1 MYMANYNAVIKD
13 SEFIDTKKYV
23 DNFFKCFSSAM
34 EQYCVIL
41 EKVCDEDVPS
51 GETHDS
57 LCVMYEYAQKVNN
70 IIKENSKKFGKIT
83 DRYLNTVSSIGG
95 NIYKKNIGNVTRKFD
110 DKEYEAL
117 LKCLPNDWS
126 DWTDRLGDW
135 ALGKIFKLF
144 EDQVYD
150 NKKFMMDYNNQTRE
164 TIKETFD
171 EIKETDNLYGSGECS
186 YFYQVSNTLEQ
197 INNLICKLAEFMNPS
212 ATLPNSNVIELE
224 LNNLYSELMESFE
237 NYSILPPIWQD
248 TDKIDIREFTSNIS
262 NRNFFGDFENIVLK
276 FTKNTNGLWDTI
288 GMTVFNMFDVAENVV
303 TDFDLNSYEEIASKR
318 QIMDSLDNIMKNN
331 YGYIGS
337 ENQKILNEII
347 EILKKDYKGSS
358 DVVNDKYAGIDLF
371 LKKCGKLLEL
381 GDAGW
386 SLVSR
391 YVLDYNKGL
400 EILESFR
407 ANTNDA
413 DMLKYINDI
422 ERLYQRK
429 TEAWLTEAMND
440 MLDVTADD
448 VAKLLG
454 EYSPV
459 FKVVSTLRKSI
470 DAVGDVTGVGEKYQH
485 LFNSKTLHS
494 IYTESSNA
502 YEAAFKK
509 AANCDPSDPEYDSVS
524 KNLVNCFEFHKQNTI
539 DLFNEM
545 VGASDG
551 TEKNYYEYCLKKAK
565 TMTIYDSPYLKK
577 LMSYEEYLKA
587 YEPAGICT
595 GVGK

>member
-83 DRYLNTVSSIGG
+83 DKYLNTVSSIGG

-135 ALGKIFKLF
+135 VLGKIYKLF

-186 YFYQVSNTLEQ
+186 YFYQVSNTLKQ
-197 INNLICKLAEFMNPS
+197 INNLVCKLAEFMDPS
-212 ATLPNSNVIELE
+212 AVLPNSNVIELE

-262 NRNFFGDFENIVLK
+262 NRNFFSDFENIALK
-276 FTKNTNGLWDTI
+276 FTINTNGLWDTI
-288 GMTVFNMFDVAENVV
+288 GMTVFNMFDVAEDVV
-303 TDFDLNSYEEIASKR
+303 TDFDLNSYEELASKR
-318 QIMDSLDNIMKNN
+318 QIMDSLDNIMKNK
-331 YGYIGS
+331 YRYEDS
-337 ENQKILNEII
+337 EIEKRIKEIK
-347 EILKKDYKGSS
+347 ELLKWGKHTNDPGIDIFIK
-358 DVVNDKYAGIDLF
+358 NIDKY
-371 LKKCGKLLEL
+371 LEL
-381 GDAGW
+381 GDKG
-386 SLVSR
+386 LDMLSR
-391 YVLDYNKGL
+391 FIVDYDRGL

-407 ANTNDA
+407 SNITDA
-413 DMLKYINDI
+413 DMLGYIDDI
-422 ERLYQRK
+422 EKLYQRK
-429 TEAWLTEAMND
+429 TEAWVSENID
-440 MLDVTADD
+440 GILDTASGQ
-448 VAKLLG
+448 VLEILG
-454 EYSPV
+454 KYCPAVE
-459 FKVVSTLRKSI
+459 VVSTLRKSI
-470 DAVGDVTGVGEKYQH
+470 DAVGDVTGLGEKYQH
-485 LFNSKTLHS
+485 LFNSKTLYS
-494 IYTESSNA
+494 IYTSSSDA
-502 YEAAFKK
+502 YEAAFDN
-509 AANCDPSDPEYDSVS
+509 AAQCDPSDPEYDSVS

-565 TMTIYDSPYLKK
+565 AMTIYDSQYSKK
-577 LMSYEEYLKA
+577 MMSYEEYLKA

-595 GVGK
+595 DVGK

>member
-1 MYMANYNAVIKD
+1 MANYNAVIKD

-70 IIKENSKKFGKIT
+70 IIKENNKKFGKIT
-83 DRYLNTVSSIGG
+83 DKYLNTVSSIGG

-135 ALGKIFKLF
+135 VLGKIYKLF

-186 YFYQVSNTLEQ
+186 YFYQVSNTLKQ
-197 INNLICKLAEFMNPS
+197 INNLVCKLAEFMDPS
-212 ATLPNSNVIELE
+212 AVLPNSNVIELE

-262 NRNFFGDFENIVLK
+262 NRNFFSDFENIALK
-276 FTKNTNGLWDTI
+276 FTINTNGLWDTI
-288 GMTVFNMFDVAENVV
+288 GMTVFNMFDVAEDVV
-303 TDFDLNSYEEIASKR
+303 TDFDLNSYEELASKR
-318 QIMDSLDNIMKNN
+318 QIMDSLDNIMKNK
-331 YGYIGS
+331 YRYEDS
-337 ENQKILNEII
+337 EIEKRIKEIK
-347 EILKKDYKGSS
+347 ELLKWGKHTNDPGIDIFIK
-358 DVVNDKYAGIDLF
+358 NIDKY
-371 LKKCGKLLEL
+371 LEL
-381 GDAGW
+381 GDKG
-386 SLVSR
+386 LDMLSR
-391 YVLDYNKGL
+391 FIVDYDRGL

-407 ANTNDA
+407 SNITDA
-413 DMLKYINDI
+413 DMLGYIDDI
-422 ERLYQRK
+422 EKLYQRK
-429 TEAWLTEAMND
+429 TEAWVSENID
-440 MLDVTADD
+440 GILDTASGQ
-448 VAKLLG
+448 VLEILG
-454 EYSPV
+454 KYCPAVE
-459 FKVVSTLRKSI
+459 VVSTLRKSI
-470 DAVGDVTGVGEKYQH
+470 DAVGDVTGLGEKYQH
-485 LFNSKTLHS
+485 LFNSKTLYS
-494 IYTESSNA
+494 IYTSSSDA
-502 YEAAFKK
+502 YEAAFDN
-509 AANCDPSDPEYDSVS
+509 AAQCDPSDPEYDSVS

-565 TMTIYDSPYLKK
+565 AMTIYDSPYSKK
-577 LMSYEEYLKA
+577 MMSYEEYLKA

>member
-1 MYMANYNAVIKD
+1 MANYNAVIKD

-70 IIKENSKKFGKIT
+70 IIKENNKKFGKIT
-83 DRYLNTVSSIGG
+83 DKYLNTVSSIGG

-135 ALGKIFKLF
+135 VLGKIYKLF

-186 YFYQVSNTLEQ
+186 YFYQVSNTLKQ
-197 INNLICKLAEFMNPS
+197 INNLVCKLAEFMDPS
-212 ATLPNSNVIELE
+212 AVLPNSNVIELE

-262 NRNFFGDFENIVLK
+262 NRNFFSDFENIALK
-276 FTKNTNGLWDTI
+276 FTINTNGLWDTI
-288 GMTVFNMFDVAENVV
+288 GMTVFNMFDVAEDVV
-303 TDFDLNSYEEIASKR
+303 TDFDLNSYEELASKR
-318 QIMDSLDNIMKNN
+318 QIMDSLDNIMKNK
-331 YGYIGS
+331 YRYEDS
-337 ENQKILNEII
+337 EIEKRIKEIK
-347 EILKKDYKGSS
+347 ELLKWGKHTNDPGIDIFIK
-358 DVVNDKYAGIDLF
+358 NIDKY
-371 LKKCGKLLEL
+371 LEL
-381 GDAGW
+381 GDKG
-386 SLVSR
+386 LDMLSR
-391 YVLDYNKGL
+391 FIVDYDRGL

-407 ANTNDA
+407 SNITDA
-413 DMLKYINDI
+413 DMLGYIDDI
-422 ERLYQRK
+422 EKLYQRK
-429 TEAWLTEAMND
+429 TEAWVSENID
-440 MLDVTADD
+440 GILDTASGQ
-448 VAKLLG
+448 VLEILG
-454 EYSPV
+454 KYCPAVE
-459 FKVVSTLRKSI
+459 VVSTLRKSI
-470 DAVGDVTGVGEKYQH
+470 DAVGDVTGLGEKYQH
-485 LFNSKTLHS
+485 LFNSKTLYS
-494 IYTESSNA
+494 IYTSSSDA
-502 YEAAFKK
+502 YEAAFDK
-509 AANCDPSDPEYDSVS
+509 AAQCDPSDPEYDSVS

-565 TMTIYDSPYLKK
+565 AMTIYDSPYSKK
-577 LMSYEEYLKA
+577 MMSYEEYLKA

-595 GVGK
+595 DVGK

>member
-1 MYMANYNAVIKD
+1 MANYNAVIKD

-23 DNFFKCFSSAM
+23 DNFLKCFSSAM

-83 DRYLNTVSSIGG
+83 DKYLNTVSSIGG

-186 YFYQVSNTLEQ
+186 YFYQVSNTLKQ
-197 INNLICKLAEFMNPS
+197 INNLVCKLAEFMDSS
-212 ATLPNSNVIELE
+212 AALPNSNVIELE

-248 TDKIDIREFTSNIS
+248 ADKIDIREFTSNIS
-262 NRNFFGDFENIVLK
+262 NRNFFGDFEKIAME
-276 FTKNTNGLWDTI
+276 FTINTNGLWDTI
-288 GMTVFNMFDVAENVV
+288 GMVVFNTFDVAEDVA
-303 TDFDLNSYEEIASKR
+303 TDFDMNSYEELASKR
-318 QIMDSLDNIMKNN
+318 QIMDSLDNIMKNK
-331 YGYIGS
+331 YRYEDS
-337 ENQKILNEII
+337 EIQKRIKEIK
-347 EILKKDYKGSS
+347 ELLKWGKHTNDPGIDIFIK
-358 DVVNDKYAGIDLF
+358 NIDKYLA
-371 LKKCGKLLEL
+371 L
-381 GDAGW
+381 GDKG
-386 SLVSR
+386 LDMLSR
-391 YVLDYNKGL
+391 FIVDYDRGL

-407 ANTNDA
+407 SNITDA
-413 DMLKYINDI
+413 DMLGYIDDI
-422 ERLYQRK
+422 EKLYQRK
-429 TEAWLTEAMND
+429 TEAWVSENID
-440 MLDVTADD
+440 GILDTASGQ
-448 VAKLLG
+448 VLEILG
-454 EYSPV
+454 KYCPAVE
-459 FKVVSTLRKSI
+459 VVSTLRKSI
-470 DAVGDVTGVGEKYQH
+470 DAVGDVTGLGEKYQH
-485 LFNSKTLHS
+485 LFNSKTLYS
-494 IYTESSNA
+494 IYTSSSDA
-502 YEAAFKK
+502 YKAAFDK
-509 AANCDPSDPEYDSVS
+509 AAQCDPSDPEYDSVS

-565 TMTIYDSPYLKK
+565 AMTIYDSPYSKK
-577 LMSYEEYLKA
+577 MMSYEEYLKA

-595 GVGK
+595 DVGK

>member
-1 MYMANYNAVIKD
+1 MANYNAVIKD

-23 DNFFKCFSSAM
+23 DNFLKCFSSAM

-70 IIKENSKKFGKIT
+70 IIKENNKKFGKIT
-83 DRYLNTVSSIGG
+83 DKYLNTVSSIGG

-135 ALGKIFKLF
+135 VLGKIYKLF

-186 YFYQVSNTLEQ
+186 YFYQVSNTLKQ
-197 INNLICKLAEFMNPS
+197 INNLVCKLAEFMDPS
-212 ATLPNSNVIELE
+212 AVLPNSNVIELE

-262 NRNFFGDFENIVLK
+262 NRNFFSDFENIALK
-276 FTKNTNGLWDTI
+276 FTINTNGLWDTI
-288 GMTVFNMFDVAENVV
+288 GMTVFNMFDVAEDVV
-303 TDFDLNSYEEIASKR
+303 TDFDLNSYEELASKR
-318 QIMDSLDNIMKNN
+318 QIMDSLDNIMKNK
-331 YGYIGS
+331 YRYEDS
-337 ENQKILNEII
+337 EIEKRIKEIK
-347 EILKKDYKGSS
+347 ELLKWGKHTNDPGIDIFIK
-358 DVVNDKYAGIDLF
+358 NIDKY
-371 LKKCGKLLEL
+371 LEL
-381 GDAGW
+381 GDKG
-386 SLVSR
+386 LDMLSR
-391 YVLDYNKGL
+391 FIVDYDRGL

-407 ANTNDA
+407 SNISDA
-413 DMLKYINDI
+413 DMLGYIDDI
-422 ERLYQRK
+422 EKLYQRK
-429 TEAWLTEAMND
+429 TEAWVSENID
-440 MLDVTADD
+440 GILDTASGQ
-448 VAKLLG
+448 VLEILG
-454 EYSPV
+454 KYCPAVE
-459 FKVVSTLRKSI
+459 VVSTLRKSI
-470 DAVGDVTGVGEKYQH
+470 DAVGDVTGLGEKYQH
-485 LFNSKTLHS
+485 LFNSKTLYS
-494 IYTESSNA
+494 IYTSSSDA
-502 YEAAFKK
+502 YEAAFDN
-509 AANCDPSDPEYDSVS
+509 AAQCDPSDPEYDSVS

-565 TMTIYDSPYLKK
+565 AMTIYDSPYSKK
-577 LMSYEEYLKA
+577 MMSYEEYLKA

>member
-1 MYMANYNAVIKD
+1 MANYNAVIKD

-70 IIKENSKKFGKIT
+70 IIKENNKKFGKIT
-83 DRYLNTVSSIGG
+83 DKYLNTVSSIGG

-135 ALGKIFKLF
+135 VLGKIYKLF

-186 YFYQVSNTLEQ
+186 YFYQVSNTLKQ
-197 INNLICKLAEFMNPS
+197 INNLVCKLAEFMDPS
-212 ATLPNSNVIELE
+212 AVLPNSNVIELE

-262 NRNFFGDFENIVLK
+262 NRNFFSDFENIALK
-276 FTKNTNGLWDTI
+276 FTINTNGLWDTI
-288 GMTVFNMFDVAENVV
+288 GMTVFNMFDVAEDVV
-303 TDFDLNSYEEIASKR
+303 TDFDLNSYEELASKR
-318 QIMDSLDNIMKNN
+318 QIMDSLDNIMKNK
-331 YGYIGS
+331 YRYEDS
-337 ENQKILNEII
+337 EIEKRIKEIK
-347 EILKKDYKGSS
+347 ELLKWGKHTNDPGIDIFIK
-358 DVVNDKYAGIDLF
+358 NIDKY
-371 LKKCGKLLEL
+371 LEL
-381 GDAGW
+381 GDKG
-386 SLVSR
+386 LDMLSR
-391 YVLDYNKGL
+391 FIVDYDRGL

-407 ANTNDA
+407 SNITDA
-413 DMLKYINDI
+413 DMLGYIDDI
-422 ERLYQRK
+422 EKLYQRK
-429 TEAWLTEAMND
+429 TEAWVSENID
-440 MLDVTADD
+440 GILDTASGQ
-448 VAKLLG
+448 VLEILG
-454 EYSPV
+454 KYCPAVE
-459 FKVVSTLRKSI
+459 VVSTLRKSI
-470 DAVGDVTGVGEKYQH
+470 DAVGDVTGLGEKYQH
-485 LFNSKTLHS
+485 LFNSKTLYS
-494 IYTESSNA
+494 IYTSSSDA
-502 YEAAFKK
+502 YEAAFDN
-509 AANCDPSDPEYDSVS
+509 AAQCDPSDPEYDSVS

-565 TMTIYDSPYLKK
+565 AMTIYDSQYSKK
-577 LMSYEEYLKA
+577 MMSYEEYLKA

-595 GVGK
+595 DVGK

>member
-1 MYMANYNAVIKD
+1 MANYNAVIKD

-23 DNFFKCFSSAM
+23 DNFLKCFSSAM

-83 DRYLNTVSSIGG
+83 DKYLNTVSSIGG

-186 YFYQVSNTLEQ
+186 YFYQVSNTLKQ
-197 INNLICKLAEFMNPS
+197 INNLVCKLAEFMDSS
-212 ATLPNSNVIELE
+212 AALPNSNVIELE

-248 TDKIDIREFTSNIS
+248 ADKIDIREFTSNIS
-262 NRNFFGDFENIVLK
+262 NRNFFGDFEKIAME
-276 FTKNTNGLWDTI
+276 FTINTNGLWDTI
-288 GMTVFNMFDVAENVV
+288 GMVVFNTFDVAEDVV

-318 QIMDSLDNIMKNN
+318 QIMDSLDNIMKNK
-331 YGYIGS
+331 YRYEDS
-337 ENQKILNEII
+337 EIQKRIKEIK
-347 EILKKDYKGSS
+347 ELLKWGKHTNDPGIDIFIK
-358 DVVNDKYAGIDLF
+358 NIDKYLA
-371 LKKCGKLLEL
+371 L
-381 GDAGW
+381 GDKG
-386 SLVSR
+386 LDMLSR
-391 YVLDYNKGL
+391 FIVDYDRGL

-407 ANTNDA
+407 SNITDA
-413 DMLKYINDI
+413 DMLGYIDDI
-422 ERLYQRK
+422 EKLYQRK
-429 TEAWLTEAMND
+429 TEAWVSENID
-440 MLDVTADD
+440 GILDTASGQ
-448 VAKLLG
+448 VLEILG
-454 EYSPV
+454 KYCPAVE
-459 FKVVSTLRKSI
+459 VVSTLRKSI
-470 DAVGDVTGVGEKYQH
+470 DAVGDVTGLGEKYQH
-485 LFNSKTLHS
+485 LFNSKTLYS
-494 IYTESSNA
+494 IYTSSSDA
-502 YEAAFKK
+502 YKAAFDK
-509 AANCDPSDPEYDSVS
+509 AAQCDPSDPEYDSVS

-565 TMTIYDSPYLKK
+565 AMTIYDSPYSKK
-577 LMSYEEYLKA
+577 MMSYEEYLKA

-595 GVGK
+595 DVGK